1 MAAPLIACHE
11 CDLLQRETAVPPGGT
26 ARCAR
31 CDAVLYR
38 NRPDSLNRSLAFAVG
53 AAVFFVIANAF
64 PLVGLEVQGERV
76 QTTLFG
82 AALALLRGRY
92 AYSGCDRSHHD
103 GRSASDRARRHS
115 GLLLPLQFER
125 MPRGSAI
132 VFRILRAVQA
142 WRMPDVMFIGV
153 LVALVKLTHLA
164 EVIPGIALFSL
175 AAFMILLAACV
186 STFNP
191 RALWASW
198 MPANDLSGCPGPDG
212 MPHLWFRCE
221 VRSEYARRVL
231 PALWQRR
238 CTFASLEASRAPGRC
253 SSPR

>member
-1 MAAPLIACHE
+1 MHTLGAIVLITTVVAPLIE
-11 CDLLQRETAVPPGGT
+11 
-26 ARCAR
+26 
-31 CDAVLYR
+31 
-38 NRPDSLNRSLAFAVG
+38 
-53 AAVFFVIANAF
+53 
-64 PLVGLEVQGERV
+64 LVAIL
-76 QTTLFG
+76 
-82 AALALLRGRY
+82 
-92 AYSGCDRSHHD
+92 
-103 GRSASDRARRHS
+103 

-191 RALWASW
+191 RALWAKL
-198 MPANDLSGCPGPDG
+198 D
-212 MPHLWFRCE
+212 
-221 VRSEYARRVL
+221 AR
-231 PALWQRR
+231 Q
-238 CTFASLEASRAPGRC
+238 
-253 SSPR
+253 

>member
-82 AALALLRGRY
+82 AARALYVLG
-92 AYSGCDRSHHD
+92 
-103 GRSASDRARRHS
+103 DRAASRRHV
-115 GLLLPLQFER
+115 LD
-125 MPRGSAI
+125 A
-132 VFRILRAVQA
+132 
-142 WRMPDVMFIGV
+142 
-153 LVALVKLTHLA
+153 LVAAPHYKPA
-164 EVIPGIALFSL
+164 QEF
-175 AAFMILLAACV
+175 LLKIV
-186 STFNP
+186 EERTKN
-191 RALWASW
+191 
-198 MPANDLSGCPGPDG
+198 
-212 MPHLWFRCE
+212 E
-221 VRSEYARRVL
+221 
-231 PALWQRR
+231 
-238 CTFASLEASRAPGRC
+238 
-253 SSPR
+253 

>member
-53 AAVFFVIANAF
+53 AAVFFVIANAL

-82 AALALLRGRY
+82 AARALYEGGMRTLG
-92 AYSGCDRSHHD
+92 AIVLITTVV
-103 GRSASDRARRHS
+103 APLIELVAIL

-191 RALWASW
+191 RALWAKL
-198 MPANDLSGCPGPDG
+198 D
-212 MPHLWFRCE
+212 
-221 VRSEYARRVL
+221 AR
-231 PALWQRR
+231 Q
-238 CTFASLEASRAPGRC
+238 
-253 SSPR
+253 

>member
-53 AAVFFVIANAF
+53 VAVFFVIANAL

-82 AALALLRGRY
+82 AARALYEGGMHTLG
-92 AYSGCDRSHHD
+92 AIVLITTVV
-103 GRSASDRARRHS
+103 APLIELVAIL

-191 RALWASW
+191 RALWAKL
-198 MPANDLSGCPGPDG
+198 D
-212 MPHLWFRCE
+212 
-221 VRSEYARRVL
+221 AR
-231 PALWQRR
+231 Q
-238 CTFASLEASRAPGRC
+238 
-253 SSPR
+253 

>member
-53 AAVFFVIANAF
+53 AAVFFVIANAC

-82 AALALLRGRY
+82 AARALYEGGMHTLG
-92 AYSGCDRSHHD
+92 AIVLITTVV
-103 GRSASDRARRHS
+103 APLIELVAIL

-191 RALWASW
+191 RALWAKL
-198 MPANDLSGCPGPDG
+198 D
-212 MPHLWFRCE
+212 
-221 VRSEYARRVL
+221 AR
-231 PALWQRR
+231 Q
-238 CTFASLEASRAPGRC
+238 
-253 SSPR
+253 

>member
-53 AAVFFVIANAF
+53 AAVFFVIANAL

-82 AALALLRGRY
+82 AARALYEGGMHTLG
-92 AYSGCDRSHHD
+92 AIVLITTVV
-103 GRSASDRARRHS
+103 APLIELVAIL

-191 RALWASW
+191 RALWAKL
-198 MPANDLSGCPGPDG
+198 D
-212 MPHLWFRCE
+212 
-221 VRSEYARRVL
+221 AR
-231 PALWQRR
+231 Q
-238 CTFASLEASRAPGRC
+238 
-253 SSPR
+253 